1 MSCAFYYL
9 CGDVINVTV
18 TSIIIMLMNI
28 PIIKMG
34 KTEAQRAELTS
45 RTKGHNMVA

>member
-18 TSIIIMLMNI
+18 TSIITMLMNI

-45 RTKGHNMVA
+45 RTKSHNTVV